1 MTSAVVRETV
11 RDVPH
16 LSVAVNHHTSSSP
29 FPSPGSPFFPP
40 PKLNA
45 HEFAA
50 KPIEQIMRAIE
61 TKRKSTDP
69 TGSAAQNRDGEST
82 PTISLPGGGGSPP
95 VTPTPQSFQTQPP
108 PPKVIIPDPPATPSE
123 KHPPHRESLTS
134 SRPAPPSPAASRRTS
149 AALSR
154 HSSYARSRPTSR
166 ITSLSQSLLPTEEV
180 QQQGDHQA
188 EGSSSTVVPS
198 PKRRSLLMKIRDFA
212 FPSSDDRHTGKG
224 TDVPRPNRPRH
235 RSSTYSSSS
244 STHEDEVAN
253 VEEEQ
258 RHGSWSSFRWNTLSQ
273 HFWGDKRAQEQSD
286 GKAGPS
292 KTEFDINFDMSSP
305 AEEISEPEYGDDDDD
320 DDNEGQDEEGFLEG
334 GDDEAL
340 IPGTYRALYAFEP
353 EGTAEM
359 ALEEEQIVHV
369 IGRGGGVGWAIVEK
383 EGGGHA
389 LVPESYLDL
398 VQADEDPDDPDA

>member
-1 MTSAVVRETV
+1 
-11 RDVPH
+11 
-16 LSVAVNHHTSSSP
+16 
-29 FPSPGSPFFPP
+29 
-40 PKLNA
+40 
-45 HEFAA
+45 
-50 KPIEQIMRAIE
+50 
-61 TKRKSTDP
+61 
-69 TGSAAQNRDGEST
+69 
-82 PTISLPGGGGSPP
+82 
-95 VTPTPQSFQTQPP
+95 
-108 PPKVIIPDPPATPSE
+108 
-123 KHPPHRESLTS
+123 
-134 SRPAPPSPAASRRTS
+134 
-149 AALSR
+149 
-154 HSSYARSRPTSR
+154 
-166 ITSLSQSLLPTEEV
+166 
-180 QQQGDHQA
+180 
-188 EGSSSTVVPS
+188 
-198 PKRRSLLMKIRDFA
+198 MKIRDFA